1 MVRRPSAFIALACAA
16 LLMGGSA
23 YAMDLQQAYQ
33 AALLQDATTRA
44 ARAALQASD
53 ERINQAKA
61 QLYPNLSMSTGYQRN
76 NLDRTQPNFLG
87 QEAIANDRYPS
98 KNATLTVRQ
107 PLYRKAIAVTIEQT
121 QAQRDDVEAGLQK
134 ETQNLAVRVA
144 EAYTQILYARDQL
157 AFIDAQKAATS
168 TQLEAARKQFAG
180 GSGTRTDI
188 DEAQARLDMAVALEL
203 EARQQ
208 QGFAQRQLAL
218 LINAPVDLAALRS
231 LAIDRLAT
239 WSPPSSSLE
248 DWLTQAEARSPEL
261 RQLQARLETARL
273 EVAKASAGHL
283 PTLDAVAQWSR
294 SDSENVT
301 SPATRYLNRTIGLQ
315 LSVPLYAGGYVN
327 ATVREAVARQTQAE
341 ELLEATRRDLA
352 LRITTEYRNVTE
364 GLLRVRAL
372 EQAERSADQLAQ
384 SSRKSMQAGV
394 RTLVDVFNADHKKA
408 QTQRDL
414 ARARYEMLVAY
425 VRLQALVG
433 GDEGEG
439 IAAVNGLLR

>member
-1 MVRRPSAFIALACAA
+1 
-16 LLMGGSA
+16 
-23 YAMDLQQAYQ
+23 MDLQQAYQ

-364 GLLRVRAL
+364 GLLRIRAL

-394 RTLVDVFNADHKKA
+394 RTLVDVFNADQKKA

-433 GDEGEG
+433 GDEGAG
-439 IAAVNGLLR
+439 ITAMNGLLR